1 MWLRICTTCIEKP
14 HCGACGVPFMNSTT
28 SALSISLLMRA
39 LVSLISLVLSF
50 GGQGSDGLSGEDFL
64 AADQRLGRAP
74 HSPRLQGEDR
84 GEALTPN
91 PLLVSEEREALKACA
106 SSARAHA
113 IRRPACRRRRH

>member
-50 GGQGSDGLSGEDFL
+50 GGQGSDGLSGEAFL
-64 AADQRLGRAP
+64 AADRCIGRAP
-74 HSPRLQGEDR
+74 PSPQGEDR
-84 GEALTPN
+84 GEALSSLT
-91 PLLVSEEREALKACA
+91 LSSCEERKALKACA

-113 IRRPACRRRRH
+113 IPRPACRRRRH